1 MAYNSIISRSDAEAL
16 IPTEISNEII
26 QNVPQFSAVMS
37 LARRLPN
44 MSRKQKSIPV
54 LSALISAY
62 FVNGEAGG
70 SGGGL
75 KQTSK
80 AAWEGKNIV
89 AEELAVIVP
98 IPEAVLDD
106 ADYDIWG
113 EIKPQMTEAF
123 GRAFDQAALY
133 GTNAPSTWPS
143 NLLTGATNAGN
154 VVTLGTGVDVYDDI
168 MGESGVL
175 ALVEVDGFGVNGHIG
190 AMTMK
195 SKLRGLRDANGV
207 PIFNSSVQ
215 EKTRYTLDGEDIVF
229 PKNGAIDAAQ
239 SLLVSGDWQQLVYS
253 IRQDITYK
261 VLTEAVIQDN
271 TGAIIYNLAQQD
283 MVALRAVMRL
293 GWQLPNPVNALQP
306 TAASRYPFGVLKP

>member
-1 MAYNSIISRSDAEAL
+1 MPYDSIISRSDAEAL
-16 IPTEISNEII
+16 IPTEVSNEII
-26 QNVPQFSAVMS
+26 QNVPQYSAVMS

-44 MSRKQKSIPV
+44 MSRKQRTLPI
-54 LSALISAY
+54 LAALMTAY

-75 KQTSK
+75 KQTSE
-80 AAWEGKNIV
+80 AAWTNKSIV

-98 IPEAVLDD
+98 IPEAVLEDS
-106 ADYDIWG
+106 AYDIWG
-113 EIKPQMTEAF
+113 EVRPRIEEAL
-123 GRAFDQAALY
+123 GKAYDQAVLY
-133 GTNAPSTWPS
+133 GTNAPATWPS
-143 NLLTGATNAGN
+143 DLLTGATAAGN
-154 VVTLGTGVDVYDDI
+154 VVALGTGVDIYDDI

-175 ALVEVDGFGVNGHIG
+175 AAVEADGYGVTGHVA

-195 SKLRGLRDANGV
+195 AKLRGLRDANGV

-215 EKTRYTLDGEDIVF
+215 EKTRYTLDGEDLIF
-229 PKNGAIDAAQ
+229 PKSGAVDATQ
-239 SLLVSGDWQQLVYS
+239 SLLISGDWQQLVYA

-271 TGAIIYNLAQQD
+271 AGNIVYNLAQQD

-293 GWQLPNPVNALQP
+293 GWQLPNPINALQP
-306 TAASRYPFGVLKP
+306 VEANRYPFGILTP